1 MREAGTDPWYDKTS
15 KMYTMCSALSHG
27 RNYWFVSFS
36 TSLLPFPSLSP
47 LLYLSELLILFPD
60 VPDVVKRCK
69 CGNLIKPDIIFF
81 GQSLRRESTGNA
93 NKVCTT
99 EGEERGNT
107 NVWRESMRLS
117 WFSFLQVAN
126 ITSSHSFLISL
137 ANAIVVVIGSS
148 LEVAPACHYVNYV
161 CTKPPVITL
170 SCWIPGPTTYLGFDN
185 QQAHIKIFEY
195 VVGPG
200 VIFFIQ

>member
-1 MREAGTDPWYDKTS
+1 MRISVYDVSIRRPLREAGTDPWYHKTS

-27 RNYWFVSFS
+27 RNYWFVSFF

-107 NVWRESMRLS
+107 NVERVYAFDLVFLFASRKYNL
-117 WFSFLQVAN
+117 FSFFPYQF
-126 ITSSHSFLISL
+126 SSEVDCIM
-137 ANAIVVVIGSS
+137 VIGSS

-161 CTKPPVITL
+161 CTKPPVK
-170 SCWIPGPTTYLGFDN
+170 P
-185 QQAHIKIFEY
+185 HIKIFNY
-195 VVGPG
+195 VIGPG